1 MTHARYNS
9 RIHKD
14 NSAGQTAL
22 RCFSSA
28 KIICFPYSV
37 FLILIYLFSSC
48 FHMRIFTLFFAIG
61 RNHINR
67 RRFFVMFTKKK
78 KLSNFCFF

>member
-28 KIICFPYSV
+28 KIICFPYFNIPV
-37 FLILIYLFSSC
+37 FILFSYAY
-48 FHMRIFTLFFAIG
+48 FTLFFAIG

-78 KLSNFCFF
+78 KLSNFCIF

>member
-1 MTHARYNS
+1 MTQARYRN
-9 RIHKD
+9 RKD
-14 NSAGQTAL
+14 TSAEQNGSAL
-22 RCFSSA
+22 LLFVKHHLFS
-28 KIICFPYSV
+28 IVMC
-37 FLILIYLFSSC
+37 LFSSC

-78 KLSNFCFF
+78 NLSNFCIF